1 MSGWNIVSFNEK
13 DGMIEASLTHF
24 WFGLTSDIAI
34 RVKPAGKIG
43 ARLDIRS
50 KSRVG
55 ENDMGMNAAIV
66 RDYIKAVQGR

>member
-1 MSGWNIVSFNEK
+1 M
-13 DGMIEASLTHF
+13 
-24 WFGLTSDIAI
+24 TSDIAI

-50 KSRVG
+50 KSRIG